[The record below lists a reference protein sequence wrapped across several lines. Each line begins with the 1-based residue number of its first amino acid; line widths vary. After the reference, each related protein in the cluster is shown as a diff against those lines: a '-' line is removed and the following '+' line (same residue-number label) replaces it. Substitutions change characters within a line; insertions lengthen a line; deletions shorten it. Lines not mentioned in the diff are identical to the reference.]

1 MGQHKQDALTSGA
14 VIGLYDDAPDVIG
27 DLRRLYDDEYSLAT
41 NEMIWMKVLAMA
53 GATTATAAYFGAR
66 ERDLMAK
73 AAYAVLAAG
82 VGINVGVFMKDPRVD
97 SAAAA
102 GLHVGMVYASSA
114 LKLQSKPHH
123 LAIEAGAAL
132 AAGSAVYFYNTRVAK
147 KGKGT
152 GRKRRRAQVAKAT

>member
-1 MGQHKQDALTSGA
+1 MGKHKQDALTSGA

-102 GLHVGMVYASSA
+102 GLCVGMVYASSA

-123 LAIEAGAAL
+123 LAAEAGAAL
-132 AAGSAVYFYNTRVAK
+132 AAGMAVHFYNTRLQK
-147 KGKGT
+147 KGGV
-152 GRKRRRAQVAKAT
+152 RKRRKARAQL